1 MVDPISLVVA
11 IAAPAAIATVKS
23 VFESIW
29 KKRNDIKI
37 TVQGDDGRIA
47 KINLSEV
54 LNMSKDQLGKTIA
67 RMEKR

>member
-11 IAAPAAIATVKS
+11 IAAPAASATVKS